1 MPIHKTINPRYL
13 SNKIS
18 LSILLLIWAT
28 SQIIAYFHFGTMVS
42 VDSAF
47 YINNA
52 TSITLGEWPQNSD
65 LLYLTYSLLIA
76 LLQVLG
82 LKATWIVVLQVF
94 MSAAA
99 IFSIYRITQ
108 TISKN
113 NLAPIVASVLYILW
127 FKFQQW
133 NLIVYT
139 DSLFANSVVV
149 AIFLLINA
157 RSKISYLYV
166 IIMVAFTA
174 LLRPMGIGFL
184 IAIMSYFLYSRMAIN
199 KDKTIVKVVLLGVF
213 VGVYLVILN
222 EVLRDFVPS
231 FLQSYT
237 NAEIIYPGI
246 SIGIEKP
253 ENLNMPDETYQPL
266 IQLLAFTVQ
275 NPIYMIKLSLLK
287 AVIFLG
293 HIKPYYSLFHN
304 LIIAIFLYP
313 VYFFAAKGARLIS
326 KNRLYVF
333 MMVFIGFQVL
343 TISLTSENWD
353 GRFLLPLLP
362 WIFIISSFGI
372 ISFLQKRYGLSTNN
386 LR

>member
-1 MPIHKTINPRYL
+1 ML
-13 SNKIS
+13 F
-18 LSILLLIWAT
+18 LVWAT

-42 VDSAF
+42 VDSEF

-99 IFSIYRITQ
+99 IFSLFRITQ

-113 NLAPIVASVLYILW
+113 NLAPIVASILYILW

-184 IAIMSYFLYSRMAIN
+184 IAIMSYFLYGRMVIN
-199 KDKTIVKVVLLGVF
+199 KDKIIVKVVLLVVF
-213 VGVYLVILN
+213 VGVCLVILN
-222 EVLRDFVPS
+222 EVLRDFVTS

-253 ENLNMPDETYQPL
+253 ENLNMPDETFQPL

-275 NPIYMIKLSLLK
+275 NPFYMIKLSLLK

-304 LIIAIFLYP
+304 LIIGCFLYP
-313 VYFFAAKGARLIS
+313 VYIFALKGARIMP

-362 WIFIISSFGI
+362 WIFIISSLGI
-372 ISFLQKRYGLSTNN
+372 INFFQKQFGLSASNI
-386 LR
+386 R